1 MRYEGNWY
9 NQDQPVPGTKESRTA
24 GSSVG
29 FVVIGSEADWMA
41 HRPDTVSSNNFVD
54 GEPAN
59 GVSLGTP
66 GWHSKMLASPPFSL
80 RTQIAV
86 ST

>member
-54 GEPAN
+54 GEPARG
-59 GVSLGTP
+59 GVQVEDEEMKSL
-66 GWHSKMLASPPFSL
+66 
-80 RTQIAV
+80 
-86 ST
+86 